1 MLADAVS
8 ARLVAWKGG
17 KEGNLRALLASLDTV
32 LWEGAGWKKIGM
44 ADLVL
49 PNKVKINYMKGIG
62 KCHPDK
68 VSLVTSRISRPV
80 LTCADSN

>member
-1 MLADAVS
+1 M
-8 ARLVAWKGG
+8 
-17 KEGNLRALLASLDTV
+17 

-49 PNKVKINYMKGIG
+49 PGKVKINYMKGIG

-68 VSLVTSRISRPV
+68 VSFLFLNLATEDRV
-80 LTCADSN
+80 LIHVLDSD